1 MHQKKKAPDV
11 NAPGYVARILR
22 NALIVGIVVLSM
34 SPMALGQVNI
44 ERYRADQAFENGD
57 HAHAMQMYKDML
69 DENPNDPELNYNVG
83 NALYKMNQPAE
94 ALPFYQR
101 ALANAKDD
109 RLRANIEYNMSN
121 ALFKSGKV
129 RESIEGYKQV
139 LRSRPD
145 DDDARFNLEF
155 AQKRLD
161 KEKPPPQSDDKN
173 DELDQNKDKNSSDHR
188 DNKDS
193 KDNQSD
199 RSKQNESDKDR
210 SGQPKSGQGQSLSK
224 KDAERILE
232 ALKHQEKEYQKKK
245 MKEKANVDSRSEKD
259 W

>member
-1 MHQKKKAPDV
+1 MKVPDV
-11 NAPGYVARILR
+11 RRPRNVARIFW
-22 NALIVGIVVLSM
+22 NAVLAGIWVLVMPTIVRS
-34 SPMALGQVNI
+34 QVNI
-44 ERYRADQAFENGD
+44 ERYRADQAFESGD

-83 NALYKMNQPAE
+83 NALYNMNQPAE
-94 ALPFYQR
+94 ALSFYQR

-129 RESIEGYKQV
+129 QESIEGYKQV

-161 KEKPPPQSDDKN
+161 KEKPPPQSGDKN
-173 DELDQNKDKNSSDHR
+173 DESDQNKDKNSSDQR
-188 DNKDS
+188 DNKDT
-193 KDNQSD
+193 KDSQSD

-210 SGQPKSGQGQSLSK
+210 SGQPKSGQGQSLSR